1 MNVSKSFVDAK
12 GTALDPSKYQ
22 NARIELHVHGPITR
36 DTDGTIKDIG
46 PLVEKIELEKEENSS
61 FPTETVENL
70 ATGEYVIRET
80 FPSIHGYTWNRATY
94 KVDGKETATQSIN
107 GTDGFALFKVESAT
121 PVEISVTN
129 IYTPWAKA
137 DFYIRKMKTGT
148 ETGLA
153 GAEFVLYSDEVC
165 KTKVKEAT
173 TDISGYAHFDGLEV
187 EQGQTEKLF
196 YLKEVTAPTNYSL
209 PDTVYTV
216 KVTPDNTAYDIDITV
231 PTGGSAE
238 WKSNT
243 DTLWVYN
250 EEILGSITVSKWFD
264 EEGIDEEDKPEQ
276 IKLSLKGHGQ
286 DQEIVLPDNGEW
298 NKTIEKL
305 PMGNYIVYEQ
315 AANVDGYTLQT
326 NYAVT
331 AADASVSGQ
340 GSSSTSSNEYAEIHL
355 TPDNTQLSVKV
366 TNTYK
371 KKTLT
376 VTPAEFTVKKLE
388 SGSNKPLKDAVFI
401 LRDVDGAEI
410 ARAKSGEDGLAL
422 FSNLKMPYKDYE
434 DYIAPNRSVT
444 YYLSEIV
451 APEGYVRDETVWK
464 VQFSKNVTLFDK
476 ADEKGKFGI
485 VDWIVGIFQTGSDT
499 AIEGDV
505 LTVYNSRKSYP
516 VSVKKTVSYQ
526 GLADPAN
533 DYMVKYN
540 LSKAEYEFALYIDGG
555 VQPVETMKL
564 KAGEEKSFSKNVPY
578 GSSYEVRELT
588 AEKPIFTSVLSANAK
603 GKVETELSG
612 PIAVTAENTYRFT
625 DGGRPIVLE
634 MLKVSGDIYR
644 RPLAGARFSLRD
656 SGSNLLGAYESDQ
669 NGRFYISGVFNA
681 PGTYWL
687 VENRAPAGY
696 RAGGPIAIDVK
707 YDISVIYNADN
718 QPVIVRTPVAT
729 VTGSHVFH
737 IANNAYGVKND
748 VIFTPKTGDDN
759 DLMLWSVL
767 SLFGLL
773 GTGSAFALSRRKRYK
788 SRH

>member
-1 MNVSKSFVDAK
+1 VDAN

-36 DTDGTIKDIG
+36 NTDDSIKDIG
-46 PLVEKIELEKEENSS
+46 PLVEKIELQKGENSS
-61 FPTETVENL
+61 FTTTATVENL
-70 ATGEYVIRET
+70 DLGEYVIREP
-80 FPSIHGYTWNRATY
+80 FASLHGYSWTGVTY
-94 KVDGKETATQSIN
+94 KQGDQEIQKQSIN
-107 GTDGFALFKVESAT
+107 DTEGFAVFEVENAT
-121 PVEISVTN
+121 PVN
-129 IYTPWAKA
+129 ITVENTYEEWDAA
-137 DFYIRKMKTGT
+137 DFYIRKLKTGT

-153 GAEFVLYSDEVC
+153 GAKFKLYTDPEC
-165 KTKVKEAT
+165 KNEAT
-173 TDISGYAHFDGLEV
+173 GIIATPETGIAGYAHFDGLEV

-196 YLKEVTAPTNYSL
+196 YLKEVKAPTNYRLS
-209 PDTVYTV
+209 DTVYTV
-216 KVTPDNTAYDIDITV
+216 TVTHDTNAYDIDITV
-231 PTGGSAE
+231 PDGSSAI
-238 WKSNT
+238 WFNAR

-250 EEILGSITVSKWFD
+250 EEILGSITVSKVFA
-264 EEGIDEEDKPEQ
+264 EGIDEEDKPEQ
-276 IKLSLKGHGQ
+276 IRLSLKGHDQ

-298 NKTIEKL
+298 KKTIENL

-315 AANVDGYTLQT
+315 AANVDGYTLKT
-326 NYAVT
+326 DYVVT
-331 AADASVSGQ
+331 STDASASGQ
-340 GSSSTSSNEYAEIHL
+340 ESSPTSSNEYAAIHL
-355 TPDNTQLSVKV
+355 TPDNTQLSVEV
-366 TNTYK
+366 TNTYEK
-371 KKTLT
+371 KKLN
-376 VTPAEFTVKKLE
+376 VTPADFTVKKLE

-401 LRDVDGAEI
+401 LRDEDGAEI
-410 ARAKSGEDGLAL
+410 TRATTGENGLAL
-422 FSNLKMPYKDYE
+422 FNDLKMPDKDYE
-434 DYIAPNRSVT
+434 DYKAPNRSVT
-444 YYLSEIV
+444 YYLSEIA

-464 VQFSKNVTLFDK
+464 VQLSENVTLFDK
-476 ADEKGKFGI
+476 EENGKFGI
-485 VDWIVGIFQTGSDT
+485 VDWIAGIFRPDSDT

-533 DYMVKYN
+533 DYMVKHS
-540 LSKAEYEFALYIDGG
+540 LSKAEYEFALYIDGE
-555 VQPVETMKL
+555 PVEKMKL
-564 KAGEEKSFSKNVPY
+564 KAGEEKSFTETVPY

-588 AEKPIFTSVLSANAK
+588 AEKPIFSSVLSANAK
-603 GKVETELSG
+603 GEVRTELSG

-625 DGGRPIVLE
+625 DGGNPIVLE
-634 MLKVSGDIYR
+634 MVKVSGDIYR
-644 RPLAGARFSLRD
+644 KPLAGARFSLRD
-656 SGSNLLGAYESDQ
+656 SGNELLGAYESDQ

-687 VENRAPAGY
+687 IENRAPAGY

-707 YDISVIYNADN
+707 YDISVIYNAEN

-759 DLMLWSVL
+759 DLMRWTVL